1 MPNLSESQYTLNRRL
16 AGIFMPYAKKQADE
30 LYGDLPFSE
39 LGSVSKRFVHYTTAE
54 AALKIIKT
62 KRFWMRNTLCMADY
76 REVQHGHDIL
86 HKIFAD
92 QSNVTAFHDALD
104 RCSPGAAKEALEH
117 FDRWFPDIRCNS
129 YIACL
134 SRHYDD
140 EDTNGRLSMW
150 RGFGGSTMPRV
161 AIVLKIPALSGAA
174 DFLHVLFSPV
184 AYLSEKGAHDVM
196 LSVIENVKKE
206 AAFLRT
212 IDRPIIIANIF
223 HMLVAAVTCL
233 KHDGFKEEAEWRAV
247 YSPNRQKSSLINS
260 SMETIAGVPQL
271 VHSLPLD
278 GNVSGELAS
287 LDLVATFDRLIIGPS
302 QYPIPMWTVFVEAL
316 RSSGIPDAHNRV
328 CISGIPIRG

>member
-1 MPNLSESQYTLNRRL
+1 MPNLSETQYTLNRQL
-16 AGIFMPYAKKQADE
+16 GIFTPYAKKQADE

-39 LGSVSKRFVHYTTAE
+39 LGSISKRFVHYTTAE

-76 REVQHGHDIL
+76 REVQHGYDIL
-86 HKIFAD
+86 LKFFAD
-92 QSNVTAFHDALD
+92 QSNVSAFHRALD
-104 RCSPGAAKEALEH
+104 HCSPGAAKEALEH

-140 EDTNGRLSMW
+140 EDTHGRLSMW
-150 RGFGGSTMPRV
+150 RGFGGNTMPRV
-161 AIVLKIPALSGAA
+161 AVVLKVPALSGAA

-184 AYLSEKGAHDVM
+184 AYLSEKGAHDV
-196 LSVIENVKKE
+196 LQSVIENVRKE
-206 AAFLRT
+206 AALLRS

-247 YSPNRQKSSLINS
+247 YSPNRQKSPLISS
-260 SMETIAGVPQL
+260 SMETVAGVPQL
-271 VHSLPLD
+271 VYSLPLD
-278 GNVSGELAS
+278 GSVSGELAG
-287 LDLVATFDRLIIGPS
+287 LDFGAIFDRLIIGPS

-316 RSSGIPDAHNRV
+316 RAVGISEPEKRV
-328 CISGIPIRG
+328 CLSLIPIRG